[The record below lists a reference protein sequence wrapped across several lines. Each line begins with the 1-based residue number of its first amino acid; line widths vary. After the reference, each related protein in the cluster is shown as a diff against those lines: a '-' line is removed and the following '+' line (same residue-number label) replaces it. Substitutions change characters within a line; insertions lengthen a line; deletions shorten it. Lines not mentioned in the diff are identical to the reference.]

1 MLEPI
6 KSSRHKC
13 QELAMLSV
21 EPVIP
26 GIAAIAPELIA
37 VRRRIHAHPE
47 LAFKET
53 ATSDLVAGL
62 LAEWGYDVHRGLGGT
77 GVVGT
82 MRQGDGTRRIGLRAD
97 MDALPIEEATGL
109 PYASAV
115 PKTMH
120 ACGHDGH
127 TAMLL
132 CAARYLAESRQFSG
146 TLNLIFQPA
155 EEGEGGARVMIEDGL
170 FDKFPCDA
178 VFGLHN
184 MPGFPAGDMSFCPG
198 PGMASSDR
206 VTITVRGH
214 GGHGAMP
221 HLARDP
227 MPAVASI
234 MLGLNSIVAREVNA
248 QQSAVVSVG
257 SVQAGETHNVIPQSA
272 QMKLSVRA
280 LDAGVRKLLQ
290 ERITALV
297 HAQAAAYGCEAD
309 IDYELGYPVLINH
322 AEPTAFAADV
332 AKKMLGAQ
340 RVDDAADPLMGS
352 EDFAFMLEA
361 CPGSYAWIGNG
372 IGSKGG
378 CMVHNPGYDFNDDI
392 LAIGASYWVRLAEA
406 YLAD

>member
-1 MLEPI
+1 
-6 KSSRHKC
+6 
-13 QELAMLSV
+13 MLSV
-21 EPVIP
+21 DPVIP
-26 GIAAIAPELIA
+26 GIAAIAPELVA
-37 VRRRIHAHPE
+37 VRQRIHANPE
-47 LAFKET
+47 LAFQET
-53 ATSDLVAGL
+53 ATSELVAGL
-62 LAEWGYDVHRGLGGT
+62 LAQWGYEVHRGLGKT
-77 GVVGT
+77 GVVGVL
-82 MRQGDGTRRIGLRAD
+82 RNGGGAKRIGLRAD
-97 MDALPIEEATGL
+97 MDALPIEEATDL
-109 PYASAV
+109 PYASRT
-115 PKTMH
+115 PRTMH

-146 TLNLIFQPA
+146 TLNVIFQPA
-155 EEGEGGARVMIEDGL
+155 EEGEGGALAMIKDGL

-206 VTITVRGH
+206 VTITVRGV

-234 MLGLNSIVAREVNA
+234 MLGLSTIVAREVDA
-248 QQSAVVSVG
+248 QKAAVVSVG
-257 SVQAGETHNVIPQSA
+257 SVQAGETHNVIPQTA
-272 QMKLSVRA
+272 LMKLSVRA
-280 LDAGVRKLLQ
+280 LDAGVRQLLK

-297 HAQAAAYGCEAD
+297 KAQAEAFGCEAE

-332 AKKMLGAQ
+332 ATKMLGAM
-340 RVDDAADPLMGS
+340 RVDTAAAPLMGS
-352 EDFAFMLEA
+352 EDFAYMLEV
-361 CPGSYAWIGNG
+361 CQGSYAWIGNG
-372 IGSKGG
+372 VGSKGG

-406 YLAD
+406 WLAD

>member
-1 MLEPI
+1 
-6 KSSRHKC
+6 
-13 QELAMLSV
+13 MLSV

-26 GIAAIAPELIA
+26 GIAALAPTFVD

-47 LAFKET
+47 LAFEET

-62 LAEWGYDVHRGLGGT
+62 LTEWGYDVHRGLGKT
-77 GVVGT
+77 GVVGVLKA
-82 MRQGDGTRRIGLRAD
+82 GEGGKRIALRAD

-109 PYASAV
+109 PYASTT
-115 PKTMH
+115 PRTMH

-132 CAARYLAESRQFSG
+132 CAARYLAENRQFSG
-146 TLNLIFQPA
+146 TLIVIFQPA
-155 EEGEGGARVMIEDGL
+155 EEGEAGARAMIQDGL
-170 FDKFPCDA
+170 FEKFPCDA

-184 MPGFPAGDMSFCPG
+184 MPGLAAGNMYFTPG

-206 VTITVRGH
+206 VNITVRGV

-221 HLARDP
+221 HHARDP

-234 MLGLNSIVAREVNA
+234 MMGLNSIVAREVNA
-248 QQSAVVSVG
+248 QKAAVVTVG
-257 SVQAGETHNVIPQSA
+257 SVQAGDACNVIPESA
-272 QMKLSVRA
+272 LMKLSVRA
-280 LDAGVRKLLQ
+280 LDGEVRMQLK
-290 ERITALV
+290 ERITALAN
-297 HAQAAAYGCEAD
+297 AQALAYGCTAQ
-309 IDYELGYPVLINH
+309 IDYELGYPVLVNH
-322 AEPTAFAADV
+322 AEPTAFCTDV
-332 AKKMLGAQ
+332 AMKMLGAQ
-340 RVDDAADPLMGS
+340 RVEPKAAPLMGS

-372 IGSKGG
+372 VGSKGG

-406 YLAD
+406 WLAD

>member
-1 MLEPI
+1 
-6 KSSRHKC
+6 
-13 QELAMLSV
+13 MLSV
-21 EPVIP
+21 DPVIP
-26 GIAAIAPELIA
+26 GIAAIAPELVA

-47 LAFKET
+47 LAFEET

-62 LAEWGYDVHRGLGGT
+62 LTEWGYAVHRGLGTT
-77 GVVGT
+77 GVVGVLT
-82 MRQGDGTRRIGLRAD
+82 NGAGGARIGLRAD

-109 PYASAV
+109 DYAS
-115 PKTMH
+115 KTPRKMH

-146 TLNLIFQPA
+146 TLTVIFQPA
-155 EEGEGGARVMIEDGL
+155 EEGEAGARAMIEDGL
-170 FDKFPCDA
+170 FERFPCDA

-184 MPGFPAGDMSFCPG
+184 MPGMAAGDMFFCPG

-206 VTITVRGH
+206 VNITVRGV

-221 HLARDP
+221 HRAVDP

-234 MLGLNSIVAREVNA
+234 MLGLNSIVAREVDA
-248 QQSAVVSVG
+248 QKPAVVTVG
-257 SVQAGETHNVIPQSA
+257 SVQAGDACNVIPDSA
-272 QMKLSVRA
+272 LMKLSVRA
-280 LDAGVRKLLQ
+280 LDPAVRMLLK

-297 HAQAAAYGCEAD
+297 NAQALAYGCTAQ
-309 IDYELGYPVLINH
+309 IDYELGYPVLVNH
-322 AEPTAFAADV
+322 EAPTAFAADV
-332 AKKMLGAQ
+332 ATKMLGAQ
-340 RVDDAADPLMGS
+340 RVDPAAAPLMGS

-361 CPGSYAWIGNG
+361 CPGTYAWIGNG
-372 IGSKGG
+372 VGSKGG

-406 YLAD
+406 WLVD

>member
-1 MLEPI
+1 
-6 KSSRHKC
+6 
-13 QELAMLSV
+13 MLSV

-37 VRRRIHAHPE
+37 VRRRIHANPE
-47 LAFKET
+47 LAFQET

-62 LAEWGYDVHRGLGGT
+62 LAEWGYEVHRGLGKT
-77 GVVGT
+77 GVVGVL
-82 MRQGDGTRRIGLRAD
+82 RQGDGARRIGLRAD

-146 TLNLIFQPA
+146 TLNVIFQPA
-155 EEGEGGARVMIEDGL
+155 EEGEGGALAMIEEGL
-170 FDKFPCDA
+170 FEQFPCDA

-184 MPGFPAGDMSFCPG
+184 MPGFKAGDMSFCPG

-234 MLGLNSIVAREVNA
+234 MLGLNSIVAREVDA
-248 QQSAVVSVG
+248 QKPAVVSVG
-257 SVQAGETHNVIPQSA
+257 SVQAGDTHNVIPQTA

-290 ERITALV
+290 ERITALDSRAGGGVRLRSGHRLRARLSGADQPRGADRLRHRCREEDARRAARRRGGRAAHGQRRLRV
-297 HAQAAAYGCEAD
+297 HARSLPGQLCVDRQRHRQQGRLHGPQPGLRLQRRHPRD
-309 IDYELGYPVLINH
+309 RRKL
-322 AEPTAFAADV
+322 
-332 AKKMLGAQ
+332 LGAP
-340 RVDDAADPLMGS
+340 R
-352 EDFAFMLEA
+352 
-361 CPGSYAWIGNG
+361 
-372 IGSKGG
+372 
-378 CMVHNPGYDFNDDI
+378 
-392 LAIGASYWVRLAEA
+392 
-406 YLAD
+406 

>member
-1 MLEPI
+1 
-6 KSSRHKC
+6 
-13 QELAMLSV
+13 MLSV

-26 GIAAIAPELIA
+26 GIAAIASEFVD

-47 LAFKET
+47 LAYEET
-53 ATSDLVAGL
+53 QTSDLVAGL
-62 LAEWGYDVHRGLGGT
+62 LAQWGYEVHRGLGKT
-77 GVVGT
+77 GVVGVLT
-82 MRQGDGTRRIGLRAD
+82 EGEGGKRIALRAD

-109 PYASAV
+109 PYSSKHAR
-115 PKTMH
+115 TMH

-132 CAARYLAESRQFSG
+132 CAARHLAESRQFSG
-146 TLNLIFQPA
+146 TLIVIFQPA
-155 EEGEGGARVMIEDGL
+155 EEGEAGARAMIEDGL
-170 FDKFPCDA
+170 FEKFPCDA

-184 MPGFPAGDMSFCPG
+184 MPGLPAGDMFFTPG

-206 VTITVRGH
+206 VNITVRGV

-221 HLARDP
+221 HVACDP

-234 MLGLNSIVAREVNA
+234 MLGLNSIVAREVDA
-248 QQSAVVSVG
+248 QKSAVFTVG
-257 SVQAGETHNVIPQSA
+257 SVQAGEACNVIPETA
-272 QMKLSVRA
+272 LMKLSVRA
-280 LDAGVRKLLQ
+280 LDAGVRKQLQ

-297 HAQAAAYGCEAD
+297 NAQALAFGCTAD
-309 IDYELGYPVLINH
+309 IDYELGYPVLVNH
-322 AEPTAFAADV
+322 AEPTAFATDV
-332 AKKMLGAQ
+332 ATKMLGAQ
-340 RVDDAADPLMGS
+340 RVDPAARPLMGS

-361 CPGSYAWIGNG
+361 CPGTYAWIGNG

-406 YLAD
+406 WLAD

>member
-1 MLEPI
+1 
-6 KSSRHKC
+6 
-13 QELAMLSV
+13 MLSV

-26 GIAAIAPELIA
+26 GIAAIAPELVA
-37 VRRRIHAHPE
+37 VRQRIHAHPE
-47 LAFKET
+47 LAFEEK

-62 LAEWGYDVHRGLGGT
+62 LAQWGYEVHRGLGKT
-77 GVVGT
+77 GVVGVLK
-82 MRQGDGTRRIGLRAD
+82 QGDGGKRIGLRAD

-109 PYASAV
+109 PYASKT
-115 PKTMH
+115 PRTMH

-132 CAARYLAESRQFSG
+132 CAARYLSESRQISG
-146 TLNLIFQPA
+146 TLTVIFQPA
-155 EEGEGGARVMIEDGL
+155 EEGEAGARAMIEDGL

-178 VFGLHN
+178 IFGLHN
-184 MPGFPAGDMSFCPG
+184 MPGLPAGDMFFCPG

-206 VTITVRGH
+206 VNIVVRGV

-221 HLARDP
+221 HRARDP

-234 MLGLNSIVAREVNA
+234 MLGLNSIVAREVDA
-248 QQSAVVSVG
+248 QKPAVVSVG
-257 SVQAGETHNVIPQSA
+257 SVQAGEANNVIPETA
-272 QMKLSVRA
+272 LLKLSVRA
-280 LDAGVRKLLQ
+280 LDPTVRMLLK

-297 HAQAAAYGCEAD
+297 HAQALAYGCTAE
-309 IDYELGYPVLINH
+309 IDYELGYPVLVNH
-322 AEPTAFAADV
+322 AEPTAFATDV
-332 AKKMLGAQ
+332 ATKMLGAQ
-340 RVDDAADPLMGS
+340 RVDPAAAPLMGS

-361 CPGSYAWIGNG
+361 RPGTYAWIGNG
-372 IGSKGG
+372 TGSKGG

>member
-1 MLEPI
+1 
-6 KSSRHKC
+6 
-13 QELAMLSV
+13 MLSV

-26 GIAAIAPELIA
+26 GIAAIAPEFVD

-47 LAFKET
+47 LAFEEA
-53 ATSDLVAGL
+53 ATSDLVAEL
-62 LAEWGYDVHRGLGGT
+62 LTAWGYTVHRGLGKT
-77 GVVGT
+77 GVVGVLQT
-82 MRQGDGTRRIGLRAD
+82 GEGGKRIALRAD
-97 MDALPIEEATGL
+97 MDALPIEETTGL
-109 PYASAV
+109 PYASTT
-115 PKTMH
+115 PRTMH

-146 TLNLIFQPA
+146 TLIVIFQPA
-155 EEGEGGARVMIEDGL
+155 EEGEAGARAMIEDGL
-170 FDKFPCDA
+170 FEKFPCDA

-184 MPGFPAGDMSFCPG
+184 MPGFPAGDMYFTPG

-206 VTITVRGH
+206 VNITVRGV

-221 HLARDP
+221 HLACDP

-248 QQSAVVSVG
+248 QKAAVVTVG
-257 SVQAGETHNVIPQSA
+257 SVQAGDACNVIPEFA
-272 QMKLSVRA
+272 LMKLSVRA
-280 LDAGVRKLLQ
+280 LDGAVRMQLK
-290 ERITALV
+290 ERITAYAN
-297 HAQAAAYGCEAD
+297 AQALAYGCTAE
-309 IDYELGYPVLINH
+309 IDYELGYPVLVNH
-322 AEPTAFAADV
+322 AEPTAFCTDV
-332 AKKMLGAQ
+332 ATKMLGAQ
-340 RVDDAADPLMGS
+340 RVEPKAAPLMGS

-372 IGSKGG
+372 VGSKGG

-406 YLAD
+406 WLAD